1 MKTTDLNYKFSE
13 RLALTIMVETGQEI
27 PEESEPWVLPIE
39 SEYKRIQSKESKL
52 SSRNRKDL
60 SAAYEA
66 LLNIKKKE
74 AERMKDAERSEEK

>member
-1 MKTTDLNYKFSE
+1 MKPTDLNYKFRE

-27 PEESEPWVLPIE
+27 QEESEPWVLPIE
-39 SEYKRIQSKESKL
+39 SEYNRIQAKESKL

-66 LLNIKKKE
+66 LLDIKKKKAE
-74 AERMKDAERSEEK
+74 AAEKKEKTEE

>member
-27 PEESEPWVLPIE
+27 PEASEPWVLPIE

>member
-1 MKTTDLNYKFSE
+1 
-13 RLALTIMVETGQEI
+13 MVETGQEI

-39 SEYKRIQSKESKL
+39 SEYKRIQEKASKL

-66 LLNIKKKE
+66 LLDIKKKE
-74 AERMKDAERSEEK
+74 GEKTEE

>member
-1 MKTTDLNYKFSE
+1 MKPTDLNYKFSE

-39 SEYKRIQSKESKL
+39 SEYNRIQDKVSKL

-66 LLNIKKKE
+66 LLDIKKKE
-74 AERMKDAERSEEK
+74 AEKKETTEEK

>member
-1 MKTTDLNYKFSE
+1 MKPSDLNYQFSK

-39 SEYKRIQSKESKL
+39 SEYKRIQAKESKL

-60 SAAYEA
+60 SAAYES
-66 LLNIKKKE
+66 LLNIKKEE
-74 AERMKDAERSEEK
+74 AERLKDTEKTEE

>member
-1 MKTTDLNYKFSE
+1 MKPTDLNYKFRE

-27 PEESEPWVLPIE
+27 QEESEPWVLPIE
-39 SEYKRIQSKESKL
+39 SEYNRIQAKEYKL

-66 LLNIKKKE
+66 LLDIKKKE
-74 AERMKDAERSEEK
+74 AAADKKKEKKED

>member
-1 MKTTDLNYKFSE
+1 MKPSNLNYKFSE

-39 SEYKRIQSKESKL
+39 SEYKRIQEKASKL

-66 LLNIKKKE
+66 LLDIKKKE
-74 AERMKDAERSEEK
+74 GEKTEE

>member
-1 MKTTDLNYKFSE
+1 MKPTDLNYKFRE

-27 PEESEPWVLPIE
+27 QEESEPWVLPIE
-39 SEYKRIQSKESKL
+39 SEYNRIQAKESKL

-66 LLNIKKKE
+66 LLDIKKKE
-74 AERMKDAERSEEK
+74 AAADKKKEKKED

>member
-1 MKTTDLNYKFSE
+1 MKPSDLNYQFSK

-39 SEYKRIQSKESKL
+39 SEYKKIQAKESKL

-74 AERMKDAERSEEK
+74 AEEKEAEEK

>member
-1 MKTTDLNYKFSE
+1 MKPTDLNYKFSE

-39 SEYKRIQSKESKL
+39 SEYNRIQDKVSRL

-66 LLNIKKKE
+66 LLDIKKKE
-74 AERMKDAERSEEK
+74 AEKKETTEEK

>member
-1 MKTTDLNYKFSE
+1 MKPSDLNYQFSK

-39 SEYKRIQSKESKL
+39 SEYKRIQAKESKL

-60 SAAYEA
+60 SAAYES
-66 LLNIKKKE
+66 LLNIKNEE
-74 AERMKDAERSEEK
+74 AERLKDTEKTEE

>member
-1 MKTTDLNYKFSE
+1 MKPTDLNYKFSE

-39 SEYKRIQSKESKL
+39 SEYNRIQDKVSNL

-74 AERMKDAERSEEK
+74 AEEKEAEEK